1 MRKNQTCKMTDEAL
15 ENYGQEWAEVELVVT
30 HVAHS
35 YMPAKQF
42 FAMGKPEGYHPGYD
56 EGVKGQKLYD
66 LKRKDTGEEIN
77 FSLYDWELVTLR

>member
-15 ENYGQEWAEVELVVT
+15 ENYGQEWVEVELIVT

-42 FAMGKPEGYHPGYD
+42 FAMGKPEGYRN
-56 EGVKGQKLYD
+56 LYRIFTQYRRQRFVC
-66 LKRKDTGEEIN
+66 KA
-77 FSLYDWELVTLR
+77 